1 MANHVDFDIRAR
13 SVKLTRR
20 QLLRDVGRFAVA
32 AAASSLMPPNVQRM
46 LAQQPPAMGS
56 LHDIKHIVMLMQEN
70 RSFDHY
76 FGTLAAVRGFDDR
89 GALKLTSGR
98 SVFYQPDEKNPEG
111 YLLPFHLDTR
121 STSAQKIPSTSHAWA
136 VQHEAWNH
144 GRMDRW
150 LPAHRKA
157 DGDHGPYCMGYY
169 TREDIPFQFAL
180 AETFTLCDAYHCSV
194 MGPTWPNR
202 MYWMTG
208 TIDPEGRNGGPI
220 INNTAPERGYTWTT
234 YAERLEN
241 AGISWKVY
249 QQEDNYGCNLL
260 ETFRVFRA
268 APTGSALYTKGMLRS
283 PEGQFEYDAVNDKL
297 PAVSW
302 VIPTSYQSEHP
313 DYMPADGAAFVASKI
328 DAIAANPEVWRK
340 TVFILNYDE
349 NDGIFDHVAPP
360 VPPLHAPDEFVDRL
374 PIGGGFRVPC
384 IIVSPWTTGGYV
396 CSQNFDHTSV
406 LRFLEEFTGVREP
419 NISEWR
425 RSTFG
430 SLSSA
435 LRFQNAFAG
444 PPLLPDTSGPLRLA
458 KYESAMLPKPVL
470 PVINQ
475 EPPKQEKVWRKAPH
489 G

>member
-180 AETFTLCDAYHCSV
+180 AETFTVCDAYHCSV

-283 PEGQFEYDAVNDKL
+283 PDGQFEYDAVNDKL

-313 DYMPADGAAFVASKI
+313 D
-328 DAIAANPEVWRK
+328 
-340 TVFILNYDE
+340 
-349 NDGIFDHVAPP
+349 
-360 VPPLHAPDEFVDRL
+360 
-374 PIGGGFRVPC
+374 
-384 IIVSPWTTGGYV
+384 
-396 CSQNFDHTSV
+396 
-406 LRFLEEFTGVREP
+406 
-419 NISEWR
+419 
-425 RSTFG
+425 
-430 SLSSA
+430 
-435 LRFQNAFAG
+435 
-444 PPLLPDTSGPLRLA
+444 
-458 KYESAMLPKPVL
+458 
-470 PVINQ
+470 
-475 EPPKQEKVWRKAPH
+475 
-489 G
+489 

>member
-208 TIDPEGRNGGPI
+208 TIDPE
-220 INNTAPERGYTWTT
+220 EWWTHH
-234 YAERLEN
+234 
-241 AGISWKVY
+241 
-249 QQEDNYGCNLL
+249 Q
-260 ETFRVFRA
+260 
-268 APTGSALYTKGMLRS
+268 
-283 PEGQFEYDAVNDKL
+283 
-297 PAVSW
+297 
-302 VIPTSYQSEHP
+302 
-313 DYMPADGAAFVASKI
+313 
-328 DAIAANPEVWRK
+328 
-340 TVFILNYDE
+340 
-349 NDGIFDHVAPP
+349 
-360 VPPLHAPDEFVDRL
+360 
-374 PIGGGFRVPC
+374 
-384 IIVSPWTTGGYV
+384 
-396 CSQNFDHTSV
+396 
-406 LRFLEEFTGVREP
+406 
-419 NISEWR
+419 
-425 RSTFG
+425 
-430 SLSSA
+430 
-435 LRFQNAFAG
+435 
-444 PPLLPDTSGPLRLA
+444 
-458 KYESAMLPKPVL
+458 
-470 PVINQ
+470 
-475 EPPKQEKVWRKAPH
+475 
-489 G
+489 